1 MIIMKKSILK
11 GLLLILF
18 SCTCFACTNG
28 IENLV
33 DDAGTPIVDSPA
45 GLIDDIKA
53 SSNLLGWGNIGD
65 TTIRVKADKDILPAQ
80 PTKKADLSAITITGN
95 SNFRLLSVGGSL
107 SAGFKDGGLYRE
119 GQLTAFPNLIAR
131 QMSVAFTQPLFEVN
145 EGNGSG
151 YKTLVGT
158 EPIATFKLVKNNL
171 GYTDAK
177 ATKFKKFNGDK
188 NDQYAFPEITK
199 RLDLTKFD
207 QKYVERLIG
216 SNTKTNFKTPLEW
229 VGSQSADFAIFEF
242 GTDDLVR
249 SILYGGGGGINSF
262 FGGAAYFSTE
272 FGLMKKMA
280 DNKTKGVILNAPDVL
295 DFPYFNQFTTEK
307 VKKLGVKLKVQESSS
322 SEFYRNFDFSTD
334 RLVPTAKT
342 EKLFLTSKAGDI
354 IELSDGDVLSAESSD
369 NEFASVVNTF
379 YNINEVL
386 PRAKELNW
394 PIVDLYG
401 IYKRI
406 MTNTYVTGDGVKVN
420 PDWKTGNFFSV
431 DGIYPTA
438 FGQAVITNEVIK
450 TINQH
455 YKMSIPLVDTRF
467 FLKK

>member
-1 MIIMKKSILK
+1 MKKSFLK
-11 GLLLILF
+11 GFLLILF
-18 SCTCFACTNG
+18 STTCFACTNG

-33 DDAGTPIVDSPA
+33 DAGTPVIDSPVSS
-45 GLIDDIKA
+45 INDIKA

-80 PTKKADLSAITITGN
+80 STKKIDLSAITITGN

-107 SAGFKDGGLYRE
+107 SAGFRDGGLYRE

-131 QMSVAFTQPLFEVN
+131 QMNVAFTQPLFEVN

-158 EPIATFKLVKNNL
+158 EPIASFKMVTNNL
-171 GYTDAK
+171 GYADAK

-199 RLDLTKFD
+199 RLDLTNFD

-216 SNTKTNFKTPLEW
+216 SSTKTNFKTPLEW
-229 VGSQSADFAIFEF
+229 VGSQSADFVIFEF
-242 GTDDLVR
+242 GIDDLVR
-249 SILYGGGGGINSF
+249 SILRGGGGGLNSL
-262 FGGAAYFSTE
+262 FGGAAYFSSE

-334 RLVPTAKT
+334 RIVPTSKT
-342 EKLFLTSKAGDI
+342 EKLFTNKAGDI
-354 IELSDGDVLSAESSD
+354 IELSDRDVLSSESGD
-369 NEFASVVNTF
+369 DEVASVVNTF
-379 YNINEVL
+379 YNTNEVI

-406 MTNTYVTGDGVKVN
+406 ITNTYVTGDGVKVN
-420 PDWKTGNFFSV
+420 PDWKTGNFFSA

-467 FLKK
+467 FLNK